1 MINAKYIILRTTS
14 RIIIQHVNPA
24 LDNLIPT
31 QYHSKSLKSEAL
43 NLAQGIM
50 GGIII
55 HRHDLVF
62 IILGRK
68 REVHLLHL
76 ERERAYEKRPG
87 FFAPITSNF
96 FLYYSSKNSVRSC
109 EITRKRQKMLE
120 QKSSSFQTSHVIF
133 THKTSKKFK
142 HIAIPSTFS
151 HINYEGL

>member
-1 MINAKYIILRTTS
+1 MINARDIILHTTS
-14 RIIIQHVNPA
+14 RIITQHVNPA
-24 LDNLIPT
+24 PDNLIPT

-76 ERERAYEKRPG
+76 EGERAYEKRPG
-87 FFAPITSNF
+87 FSLPLRLRF
-96 FLYYSSKNSVRSC
+96 FFIILPK
-109 EITRKRQKMLE
+109 I
-120 QKSSSFQTSHVIF
+120 H
-133 THKTSKKFK
+133 
-142 HIAIPSTFS
+142 
-151 HINYEGL
+151 

>member
-1 MINAKYIILRTTS
+1 MINAKDIIPRTTS
-14 RIIIQHVNPA
+14 RIIIQHINPA
-24 LDNLIPT
+24 PDHLIPT

-76 ERERAYEKRPG
+76 EGERKYEKRPG
-87 FFAPITSNF
+87 FMLPLRLIFFFIILLKIQLEVVKSRDSTASKEAKRCWSETFRFSNF
-96 FLYYSSKNSVRSC
+96 TRHLYS
-109 EITRKRQKMLE
+109 
-120 QKSSSFQTSHVIF
+120 
-133 THKTSKKFK
+133 
-142 HIAIPSTFS
+142 
-151 HINYEGL
+151 

>member
-1 MINAKYIILRTTS
+1 MINAKDIIPRTTS

-24 LDNLIPT
+24 PDHLILT

-43 NLAQGIM
+43 NLAQWIM

-76 ERERAYEKRPG
+76 EGERKYEKRPG
-87 FFAPITSNF
+87 FTLPLHLI
-96 FLYYSSKNSVRSC
+96 FLFNILPKIQLEAVKSRERGK
-109 EITRKRQKMLE
+109 EMLE
-120 QKSSSFQTSHVIF
+120 QKSTGFQTSHVIF
-133 THKTSKKFK
+133 TYKTKQEIQAHSNSK
-142 HIAIPSTFS
+142 HI
-151 HINYEGL
+151 